1 MKKVLIFGT
10 GKFYKNRVDKLK
22 SIEIVAFLD
31 NDPNKWGQT
40 MDGHVIVNP
49 VYVNDY
55 EFDFI
60 IIMSLAE
67 GDMRKQL
74 HDLGV
79 KECCVLSFKDYLM
92 IYGCSN
98 SSFFNSEYYS
108 FEKKKVIL
116 FSHASDLSG
125 APMALIYL
133 ARTLKKMGKN
143 PIIVCESDG
152 VIREIL
158 EKEEITTLITE
169 NVSIYNPVIACLIEN
184 SEFVVVNTVVMYP
197 LIRQLNGLKVHVIWW
212 LHETRI
218 NYDDLRNANLEKFEL
233 EDNIHPYGVGR
244 VAQDE
249 FYHYWGKK
257 IDSLIYTLPDFYHPR
272 RTVFAV
278 VGLVTKRKGQD
289 LFVEAIERLAT
300 NVRERAEFWII
311 GEWNREEEE
320 FCSNLF
326 DKVDQVEEIKY
337 LGMLTR
343 NEIKEKYEQIDVVVM
358 PSRMDPMP
366 IAIVEGFMNH
376 KACILSSAIAVS
388 DFVTN
393 DLDGLVFESGNVN
406 ELTMK
411 MQDLIENPDK
421 LKRIGDASRKIYED
435 FFSENNAEEKISS
448 ILNEWSKNE

>member
-10 GKFYKNRVDKLK
+10 GIFYKNRVDKLRCT
-22 SIEIVAFLD
+22 EIVAFLD
-31 NDPNKWGQT
+31 NDSSKWGQT
-40 MDGHVIVNP
+40 LDGHVIVNP

-55 EFDFI
+55 EFEYI
-60 IIMSLAE
+60 ILMSLAE
-67 GDMRKQL
+67 KDMRRQL
-74 HDLGV
+74 HDLGI
-79 KECCVLSFKDYLM
+79 KEQHILSYKEFLM
-92 IYGCSN
+92 IYGSSN
-98 SSFFNSEYYS
+98 NSFINSEYYS
-108 FEKKKVIL
+108 LEKKKVIL

-143 PIIVCESDG
+143 PIIVCKSDG
-152 VIREIL
+152 LIREVL
-158 EKEEITTLITE
+158 EKEEITALITN
-169 NVSIYNPVIACLIEN
+169 NVSIYNPVIGCLIEN

-197 LIRQLNGLKVHVIWW
+197 LIRQLNGLKVHVLWW
-212 LHETRI
+212 LHETRL
-218 NYDDLRNANLEKFEL
+218 NYDDLRKANLEKFEL
-233 EDNIHPYGVGR
+233 EDNIHPFGVGR

-257 IDSLIYTLPDFYHPR
+257 IDSLLYTLPDFYQPR

-278 VGLVTKRKGQD
+278 VGLVTRRKGQD
-289 LFVEAIERLAT
+289 LFVEAIERMAK
-300 NVRERAEFWII
+300 NIRERAEFWII

-326 DKVDQVEEIKY
+326 KKVNYLEEVKY
-337 LGMLTR
+337 LGQLTR
-343 NEIKEKYEQIDVVVM
+343 KEIIEKYDQIDVVVM

-393 DLDGLVFESGNVN
+393 DVDGLVFESDNVN
-406 ELTMK
+406 DLTLK

-421 LKRIGDASRKIYED
+421 LKRIGEASRKIYED
-435 FFSENNAEEKISS
+435 NFSEKNAEEKISA
-448 ILNEWSKNE
+448 ILKGWSKDE